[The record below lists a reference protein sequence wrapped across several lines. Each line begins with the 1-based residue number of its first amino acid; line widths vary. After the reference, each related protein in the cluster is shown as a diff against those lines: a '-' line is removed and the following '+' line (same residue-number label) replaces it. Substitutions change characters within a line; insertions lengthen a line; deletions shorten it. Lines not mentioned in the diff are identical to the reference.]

1 MKTETELIK
10 ENYLKEIY
18 IVLTRTRT
26 IVSRAVYLMT
36 RETYTHSS
44 MALDASLTTLYS
56 SSRKNGITMFPAGPC
71 RETLTNRAF
80 RKDPDIP
87 CAVYKLEV
95 DDATYE
101 RVKRELARIMAVSGL
116 YHYNI
121 LGLLLCYFHIVYRR
135 KYYLFCSQFIGD
147 ILLRSG
153 AMRFNKDTALI
164 KPNDYAKMNLHKCYE
179 GTLGGLHLYLAA
191 MKKLASKRKRLS

>member
-1 MKTETELIK
+1 MKTASELTK
-10 ENYLKEIY
+10 ENHLKEIY
-18 IVLTRTRT
+18 IILTRTRT
-26 IVSRAVYLMT
+26 IVSRAVYLVT

-44 MALDASLTTLYS
+44 MALDSSLTTLYS
-56 SSRKNGITMFPAGPC
+56 SSRKNGVTMFPAGPC

-80 RKDPDIP
+80 RKDPDMP

-101 RVKRELARIMAVSGL
+101 RVKRELARIMVVSRL

-121 LGLLLCYFHIVYRR
+121 LGLLLCYFRIVYRR
-135 KYYLFCSQFIGD
+135 KHHLFCSQFIGD
-147 ILLRSG
+147 ILQRSG
-153 AMRFNKDTALI
+153 AMRFDKDTALI

-179 GTLGGLHLYLAA
+179 GTLGGLHRYLAV
-191 MKKLASKRKRLS
+191 RKQA